1 MLSHY
6 TNWFL
11 QRKILIWVIEWFD
24 KVENSSSCPH
34 GEKWHT
40 HTHYEQGANSNQFLF
55 KPEKGRRVAGN
66 EWAEEEL
73 PTSHFFFLFSFV
85 FAPISA
91 CYPWSRVIWLW
102 LEIEIASGKHQ
113 RTGGAAIKMP
123 SPFAEGRI
131 KIQICNK
138 LTEIR
143 GSQPKLPTLRAL
155 MLQMTGANNHDEV
168 PIPIPIPI
176 AITIQIPIQIG
187 PNANDDVCASET

>member
-1 MLSHY
+1 
-6 TNWFL
+6 
-11 QRKILIWVIEWFD
+11 
-24 KVENSSSCPH
+24 
-34 GEKWHT
+34 
-40 HTHYEQGANSNQFLF
+40 
-55 KPEKGRRVAGN
+55 
-66 EWAEEEL
+66 
-73 PTSHFFFLFSFV
+73 
-85 FAPISA
+85 
-91 CYPWSRVIWLW
+91 
-102 LEIEIASGKHQ
+102 
-113 RTGGAAIKMP
+113 MP